1 MVFIRLSQ
9 DQCKKLHW
17 RKAKYDDWD
26 DSFYA
31 TWITKD
37 DAVNALLKE
46 IQNRIDK
53 FNKILLS
60 PPIKIIDE

>member
-9 DQCKKLHW
+9 DRDKKLPWW
-17 RKAKYDDWD
+17 RAKYEDWD
-26 DSFYA
+26 DSFY
-31 TWITKD
+31 TYWITKD

-46 IQNRIDK
+46 MQNRIDK

>member
-9 DQCKKLHW
+9 DKYKNLPW
-17 RKAKYDDWD
+17 RKAKYEDWD

-31 TWITKD
+31 TWTTKK
-37 DAVNALLKE
+37 DATNALLKE

-53 FNKILLS
+53 FNKLLLS
-60 PPIKIIDE
+60 PHIKIIDE